1 MERAQQTR
9 KLVVLVVDDEA
20 LIRLNA
26 CDAIEVAGHTV
37 LEARNADEAI
47 TLLEAHPEIGVVV
60 TDIQM
65 PGSMDGV
72 GLAQLIDSRW
82 PGMPIIVS
90 SGHAAPS
97 ANALPRNVIIL
108 AKPYLGHVLATV
120 VTNAARAA

>member
-1 MERAQQTR
+1 MERAQQTG

-26 CDAIEVAGHTV
+26 CDAIEDAGHTV

-47 TLLEAHPEIGVVV
+47 ALLEAHPEIGVVV

-72 GLAQLIDSRW
+72 GLARLIDSRW
-82 PGMPIIVS
+82 PRIPTIIS
-90 SGHAAPS
+90 SGHVAPS
-97 ANALPRNVIIL
+97 ANALPRKAIIL
-108 AKPYLGHVLATV
+108 AKPYLARILATV
-120 VTNAARAA
+120 VCNAARAA